1 MAWILIT
8 AQMVLITVKNEAPGR
23 EFNNYP
29 GNYHHPLH
37 PSNLLRI
44 LLRIFYY
51 AFFYSFYYFPT
62 RTTYWSTYIRP
73 KNSSILL
80 QPTSPYGC
88 RISLCFC
95 TPAYQTI
102 STFLVTHPLGTGEAG
117 TLRSKSSS
125 RLTMSANR
133 GPACET

>member
-1 MAWILIT
+1 MRLPGGSLI
-8 AQMVLITVKNEAPGR
+8 ITQEITPPFKSTTHSTTDFLP
-23 EFNNYP
+23 
-29 GNYHHPLH
+29 
-37 PSNLLRI
+37 RI
-44 LLRIFYY
+44 LLRILVLPY
-51 AFFYSFYYFPT
+51 AHYILHLPVLRSNHPLYL
-62 RTTYWSTYIRP
+62 TYWSTYIRP